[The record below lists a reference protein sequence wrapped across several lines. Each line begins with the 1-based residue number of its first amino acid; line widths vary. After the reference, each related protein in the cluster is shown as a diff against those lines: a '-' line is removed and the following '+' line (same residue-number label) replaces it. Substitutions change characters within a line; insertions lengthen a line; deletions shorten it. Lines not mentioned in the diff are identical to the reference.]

1 MAKKATKFEKI
12 PDPVDTILVNS
23 QDAVK
28 KMIADAK
35 EVGYITY
42 DAMNEALPQDQMSS
56 EQIENVMTKNSS

>member
-12 PDPVDTILVNS
+12 PDPADTILVNS

-35 EVGYITY
+35 
-42 DAMNEALPQDQMSS
+42 
-56 EQIENVMTKNSS
+56 